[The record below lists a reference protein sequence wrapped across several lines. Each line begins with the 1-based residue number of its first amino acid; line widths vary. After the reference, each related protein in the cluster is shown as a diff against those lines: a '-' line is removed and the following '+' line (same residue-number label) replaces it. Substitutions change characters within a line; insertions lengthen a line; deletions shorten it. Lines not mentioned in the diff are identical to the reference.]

1 VARKKNTLQ
10 SQFDSIRADYD
21 MSRASRF
28 VRKRKGVAPQGSGA
42 DYHYRTETQ
51 YYRDIEQARDMDR
64 NDAVIGILADRRV
77 DNIVQQGFKLDPKT
91 GDKGLDTE
99 IWNRW
104 MEYSNDPDKCDIAGE
119 CTWSEIERHCA
130 RAESIDGDIVVTGT
144 DEGSFQVIEAHSI
157 QTKTRTDDTF
167 LGVTTNK
174 FGKRMQY
181 HVLEETDKFGTKG
194 DSTQIDVRDENGRR
208 QVFHVYNPKRVLQTR
223 GVTQIAPVFSYAGML
238 EDINFAKLVQQ
249 QVVSCFAIFRKM
261 ASGGSNLPGQSSY
274 GESSVES
281 SPGGTRQIEGVSPG
295 MEIVGKPGEELQG
308 FSPNVPNSEYFQQV
322 KLIMQILGVN
332 FGLPL
337 CLVLM
342 DGSETNFSGWRGAVD
357 EARKGFVA
365 DQLNLV
371 RRLHKPA
378 YEWWLSRLIVE
389 DSEIAKWTDKPKLNI
404 YGHNWNLPTWSYI
417 EPVADAEGDATQ
429 LRNSLTSPRRL
440 HSARGSDWE
449 EVSEEIVDD
458 NLYAITIAATK
469 AAEFNVENPA
479 SPPLNWRDLIPL
491 VMPAGQTLALQ
502 DPAMVEA
509 QAAAT
514 EKESVAAGAEMVGV
528 RRSDWKN
535 LRKAVNDIL
544 QEMIAKTISEQRARM
559 ELDSLGITPQKIDAY
574 IADALDGT
582 IDTPEVLQDA

>member
-1 VARKKNTLQ
+1 MAKKKQTLQ
-10 SQFDSIRADYD
+10 STFDAIRADYD

-28 VRKRKGVAPQGSGA
+28 VRKRSGVAPQGSGA
-42 DYHYRTETQ
+42 DYHYRTEAQ

-77 DNIVQQGFKLDPKT
+77 DNIVQSGFKLDPKT
-91 GDKGLDTE
+91 GDKGLDLE
-99 IWNRW
+99 LWNRW
-104 MEYSNDPDKCDIAGE
+104 QDFANDPDQCDIAGE

-130 RAESIDGDIVVTGT
+130 RSESIDGDIVVTGT
-144 DEGSFQVIEAHSI
+144 AEGSFQVLESHSI
-157 QTKTRTDDTF
+157 QTKTKVADTF
-167 LGVTTNK
+167 LGMTTDRY
-174 FGKRMQY
+174 GRRLQY
-181 HVLEETDKFGTKG
+181 HVLEELNEFGTKG
-194 DSTQIDVRDENGRR
+194 DSTPIDVRDENGRR

-223 GVTQIAPVFSYAGML
+223 GVTQLAPVFNYAGML

-261 ASGGSNLPGQSSY
+261 ASGGSNLPGTASY
-274 GESSVES
+274 GESSIETTAA
-281 SPGGTRQIEGVSPG
+281 GTRQIEGVSPG
-295 MEIVGKPGEELQG
+295 MEIIGQPGEELQG

-322 KLIMQILGVN
+322 KLIMQVLGVN

-371 RRLHKPA
+371 RRLHKPG
-378 YEWWLSRLIVE
+378 YEWWLSRLIEE
-389 DSEIAKWTDKPKLNI
+389 DSEIRAYQDKPKIKLFN
-404 YGHNWNLPTWSYI
+404 HNWNLPTWSYI

-429 LRNSLTSPRRL
+429 LRNALTSPRRL
-440 HSARGSDWE
+440 HNARGGDWE
-449 EVSEEIVDD
+449 ETADEIIED
-458 NLYAITIAATK
+458 NAYAIEK
-469 AAEFNVENPA
+469 AAAKATEFNAANPT
-479 SPPLNWRDLIPL
+479 SPPLSWRDLIPL
-491 VMPAGQTLALQ
+491 VMPAGQTIALQ
-502 DPAMVEA
+502 DPAMLEA

-559 ELDSLGITPQKIDAY
+559 ELDSLGIPPQKIDAY

-582 IDTPEVLQDA
+582 IDDLEVLQDV